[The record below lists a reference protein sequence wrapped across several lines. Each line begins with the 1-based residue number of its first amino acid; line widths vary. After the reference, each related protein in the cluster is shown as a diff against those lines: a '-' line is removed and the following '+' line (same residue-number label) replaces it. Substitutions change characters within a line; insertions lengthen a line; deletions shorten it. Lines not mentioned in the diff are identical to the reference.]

1 MTILDNFLAR
11 IGYAKAHA
19 APVPVPGELLALA
32 GSYKWDMSTADG
44 AGKQAQLYAAVNWIS
59 AAIERVAEF
68 GGVAQFSV
76 TRQAGPDDAD
86 TDIPN
91 HPFELLLRHP
101 NPDQSGSEFLRDVIS
116 WFKLTGNA
124 YIFLNATSEGAP
136 PDELWIVPSQM
147 MRPLPDGASFIRGYE
162 FTPNGQRP
170 IFVDA
175 WRILHLKTFNPL
187 NPFVGL
193 SAVQA
198 LALDAYGDIEQQKWN
213 LALFGKNN
221 GKFPGILAFKHAIA
235 DPEWSKLKAT
245 RDTEWGGS
253 NRPGVV
259 MLRGVGDTIQ
269 WLPAGFSQKDM
280 EFLGGRN
287 FTKEMIYGRLAPG
300 LASILAVNAT
310 EANAIAGKAILIE
323 FGVWPILEQIGQ
335 KFSAKILALYGPDL
349 VGTFDDLRQTNRILD
364 LQEQTEYAKY
374 HTVNEV
380 RAEYYGDDPLYLD
393 KSQME
398 HLADNE
404 AAAAERSAQA
414 LAQFGKVDAT
424 PEAQST
430 VLDPRGLMFAAQ
442 IGPSTPLPGE
452 KQAAPPMMFP
462 AQPPMMQQP
471 GAAGSDLV
479 VPNADPAAELAEL
492 AKWEKF
498 AIARAG
504 KGGREFEPRRLPLFQ
519 AARINTALKAAV
531 TVAEVHAVF
540 QRERETPGLLDVAV
554 KLTAAIEQAVAKL

>member
-1 MTILDNFLAR
+1 MTILDNILAR

-101 NPDQSGSEFLRDVIS
+101 NPDQSSSEFLRDVIS

-124 YIFLNATSEGAP
+124 YIFLNAPSEGAP
-136 PDELWIVPSQM
+136 PDELWVVPSQM

-175 WRILHLKTFNPL
+175 WRIVHLKTFNPL

-198 LALDAYGDIEQQKWN
+198 LALDAYGDLAQQKWN
-213 LALFGKNN
+213 LALFGNNN

-280 EFLGGRN
+280 EFMAGRT

-323 FGVWPILEQIGQ
+323 FGVWPILEQIAQ

-398 HLADNE
+398 HLAD
-404 AAAAERSAQA
+404 
-414 LAQFGKVDAT
+414 AT

-430 VLDPRGLMFAAQ
+430 VLDPRGLMLAAQ

-452 KQAAPPMMFP
+452 KQDA
-462 AQPPMMQQP
+462 PPMMQQP

-479 VPNADPAAELAEL
+479 VPNADPAAPLAEL

-540 QRERETPGLLDVAV
+540 QRERETPGLLDVAA